1 MCYLVAILKHPLTA
15 QRLLVQ
21 CYLRLH
27 RADVNLDLAAPTA
40 DGRCWNVKVF
50 ACLLQ
55 RRAGRVAP
63 GQHLLLASTI
73 VLSLHLYRCLNLKC
87 KEDVHSIIFTKIK
100 LVNFCNLNLK

>member
-1 MCYLVAILKHPLTA
+1 MYYLVAILKHPLTA
-15 QRLLVQ
+15 LRLLVPKVW
-21 CYLRLH
+21 LH
-27 RADVNLDLAAPTA
+27 LADVNLDLAAPSA
-40 DGRCWNVKVF
+40 DGRYGYAKVF

-55 RRAGRVAP
+55 RRAGREAP
-63 GQHLLLASTI
+63 GQHLLLESTI